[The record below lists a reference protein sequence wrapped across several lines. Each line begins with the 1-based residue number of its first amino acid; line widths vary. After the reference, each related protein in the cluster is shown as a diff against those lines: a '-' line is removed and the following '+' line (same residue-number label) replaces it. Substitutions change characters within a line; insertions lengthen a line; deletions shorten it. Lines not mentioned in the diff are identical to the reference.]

1 MEQKKTRVTIVGSV
15 YAQPGTQFVYMGRAD
30 QCESCSIARVC
41 HNLESGRR
49 YEVVAIRAASHRC
62 PVHHGGAVTVDVA
75 EAPVEMRV
83 SPDLAK
89 KNTTIVVKFLECDE
103 ACESFAAC
111 HPPGVAEGQKYIITE
126 VLEGET
132 VPCRTGPSPVLVRI
146 VPLPEGLPRYTP

>member
-30 QCESCSIARVC
+30 QCESCTIARVC
-41 HNLESGRR
+41 HNLASGRR

-62 PVHHGGAVTVDVA
+62 PVHHGGAVTVDVV

-83 SPDLAK
+83 SPELAR

>member
-30 QCESCSIARVC
+30 QCESCTIARVC

-62 PVHHGGAVTVDVA
+62 PVHHGGAVTVDVV

-83 SPDLAK
+83 SPELAR